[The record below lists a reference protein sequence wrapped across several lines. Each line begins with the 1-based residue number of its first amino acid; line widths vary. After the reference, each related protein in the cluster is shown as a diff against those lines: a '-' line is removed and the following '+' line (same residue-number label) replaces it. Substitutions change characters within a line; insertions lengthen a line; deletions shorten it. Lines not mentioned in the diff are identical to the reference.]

1 MMETLSTPMSASS
14 FIGAIKLIIKFK
26 VQHSKF
32 KVKKMSNRFTSR
44 LSDDDDFK
52 RDELIRKIEHSVEQM
67 TLSEL
72 EALSYDMFTKGYMED
87 YCIRKSPIIVLA
99 FRMPFPSLLM
109 YRYFARNG
117 SFEAFRA
124 E

>member
-1 MMETLSTPMSASS
+1 METLSTPMSASS
-14 FIGAIKLIIKFK
+14 FIGAIMLIIKFK

-87 YCIRKSPIIVLA
+87 Y
-99 FRMPFPSLLM
+99 
-109 YRYFARNG
+109 
-117 SFEAFRA
+117 
-124 E
+124 

>member
-1 MMETLSTPMSASS
+1 MMETSSIPMSANS
-14 FIGAIKLIIKFK
+14 FIEAIRLIIKLK

-72 EALSYDMFTKGYMED
+72 EALSSDMFTKGYMED
-87 YCIRKSPIIVLA
+87 Y
-99 FRMPFPSLLM
+99 
-109 YRYFARNG
+109 
-117 SFEAFRA
+117 
-124 E
+124 

>member
-1 MMETLSTPMSASS
+1 METLSTPMSASS

-67 TLSEL
+67 TLPEL

-87 YCIRKSPIIVLA
+87 Y
-99 FRMPFPSLLM
+99 
-109 YRYFARNG
+109 
-117 SFEAFRA
+117 
-124 E
+124 

>member
-1 MMETLSTPMSASS
+1 MMEMLSIPMSGCNLLIDLLFPSASD
-14 FIGAIKLIIKFK
+14 FQFTDDTDLVAYAQFNI
-26 VQHSKF
+26 QHSTLNIL
-32 KVKKMSNRFTSR
+32 KKMSNRFTSR

-87 YCIRKSPIIVLA
+87 Y
-99 FRMPFPSLLM
+99 
-109 YRYFARNG
+109 
-117 SFEAFRA
+117 
-124 E
+124 

>member
-1 MMETLSTPMSASS
+1 MMGTLSTPMSASS

-87 YCIRKSPIIVLA
+87 Y
-99 FRMPFPSLLM
+99 
-109 YRYFARNG
+109 
-117 SFEAFRA
+117 
-124 E
+124 

>member
-1 MMETLSTPMSASS
+1 MEMLSTPTSGCNLLIDLLFPSASD
-14 FIGAIKLIIKFK
+14 FQFTDDTDLVAYAQFNIQ
-26 VQHSKF
+26 QHLTF
-32 KVKKMSNRFTSR
+32 KKMSNRFTSR

-87 YCIRKSPIIVLA
+87 Y
-99 FRMPFPSLLM
+99 
-109 YRYFARNG
+109 
-117 SFEAFRA
+117 
-124 E
+124 

>member
-1 MMETLSTPMSASS
+1 METSSIPMSASS

-87 YCIRKSPIIVLA
+87 Y
-99 FRMPFPSLLM
+99 
-109 YRYFARNG
+109 
-117 SFEAFRA
+117 
-124 E
+124 

>member
-14 FIGAIKLIIKFK
+14 FIGAIKLIVKFK

-87 YCIRKSPIIVLA
+87 Y
-99 FRMPFPSLLM
+99 
-109 YRYFARNG
+109 
-117 SFEAFRA
+117 
-124 E
+124 

>member
-1 MMETLSTPMSASS
+1 MMEMLSIPTSASS

-87 YCIRKSPIIVLA
+87 Y
-99 FRMPFPSLLM
+99 
-109 YRYFARNG
+109 
-117 SFEAFRA
+117 
-124 E
+124 

>member
-52 RDELIRKIEHSVEQM
+52 RGELIRKIEHSVEQM

-87 YCIRKSPIIVLA
+87 Y
-99 FRMPFPSLLM
+99 
-109 YRYFARNG
+109 
-117 SFEAFRA
+117 
-124 E
+124 

>member
-1 MMETLSTPMSASS
+1 MSASS
-14 FIGAIKLIIKFK
+14 FIGAIKLIVKFK

-87 YCIRKSPIIVLA
+87 Y
-99 FRMPFPSLLM
+99 
-109 YRYFARNG
+109 
-117 SFEAFRA
+117 
-124 E
+124 

>member
-1 MMETLSTPMSASS
+1 MMEMLSIPTSGCNLLIDLLFPSASD
-14 FIGAIKLIIKFK
+14 FQFTDDTDLVAYAQFNIQRLTF
-26 VQHSKF
+26 
-32 KVKKMSNRFTSR
+32 KKMSNRFTSR

-87 YCIRKSPIIVLA
+87 Y
-99 FRMPFPSLLM
+99 
-109 YRYFARNG
+109 
-117 SFEAFRA
+117 
-124 E
+124 

>member
-1 MMETLSTPMSASS
+1 METLSTPMSASS
-14 FIGAIKLIIKFK
+14 FIGAIKLMIKFK

-32 KVKKMSNRFTSR
+32 KVKKMSNRFISR

-87 YCIRKSPIIVLA
+87 Y
-99 FRMPFPSLLM
+99 
-109 YRYFARNG
+109 
-117 SFEAFRA
+117 
-124 E
+124 

>member
-1 MMETLSTPMSASS
+1 METLSTPMSASS

-52 RDELIRKIEHSVEQM
+52 RDELIRKIEHLVEQM

-87 YCIRKSPIIVLA
+87 Y
-99 FRMPFPSLLM
+99 
-109 YRYFARNG
+109 
-117 SFEAFRA
+117 
-124 E
+124 

>member
-1 MMETLSTPMSASS
+1 MEMLSTPMSASS

-87 YCIRKSPIIVLA
+87 Y
-99 FRMPFPSLLM
+99 
-109 YRYFARNG
+109 
-117 SFEAFRA
+117 
-124 E
+124 

>member
-1 MMETLSTPMSASS
+1 MMETSSIPMSANS
-14 FIGAIKLIIKFK
+14 FIEAIKLIIKFK

-87 YCIRKSPIIVLA
+87 Y
-99 FRMPFPSLLM
+99 
-109 YRYFARNG
+109 
-117 SFEAFRA
+117 
-124 E
+124 

>member
-1 MMETLSTPMSASS
+1 MMETSSIPMSANS
-14 FIGAIKLIIKFK
+14 FIEAIRLIIKFK

-67 TLSEL
+67 TLPEL

-87 YCIRKSPIIVLA
+87 Y
-99 FRMPFPSLLM
+99 
-109 YRYFARNG
+109 
-117 SFEAFRA
+117 
-124 E
+124 

>member
-72 EALSYDMFTKGYMED
+72 GKRRGNYQER
-87 YCIRKSPIIVLA
+87 I
-99 FRMPFPSLLM
+99 
-109 YRYFARNG
+109 
-117 SFEAFRA
+117 
-124 E
+124 